1 MPEPICLLWTRISE
15 VFDTNEILLME
26 NLSRKYFN
34 FPAFS
39 PLEICEDGGIMI
51 GKCDDSSSLQ
61 PLTASGYVCEVQ
73 DYNPDL
79 VSRVS
84 VVMDLLSQ
92 FTAIVEDEDDY
103 GDKTEIET
111 SDQRVD
117 IS

>member
-61 PLTASGYVCEVQ
+61 PLLQHLDMFVRYRTTIRILYQGCQ
-73 DYNPDL
+73 
-79 VSRVS
+79 
-84 VVMDLLSQ
+84 LSW
-92 FTAIVEDEDDY
+92 TY
-103 GDKTEIET
+103 
-111 SDQRVD
+111 
-117 IS
+117 